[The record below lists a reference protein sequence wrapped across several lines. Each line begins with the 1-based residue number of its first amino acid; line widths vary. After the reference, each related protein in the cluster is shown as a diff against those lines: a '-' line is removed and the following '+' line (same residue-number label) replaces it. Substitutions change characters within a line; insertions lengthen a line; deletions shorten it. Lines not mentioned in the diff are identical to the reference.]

1 MSIGGTLC
9 VSTDHSAI
17 QQLPG
22 GPLLAGEG
30 PEVPARSWG
39 HRGQGRRRGGASFG
53 VWGSS
58 VYTSLWGRTAV
69 FQQLENDVSVLLAHG
84 LLHPAMQKFP
94 RRR

>member
-17 QQLPG
+17 QRLPG

-39 HRGQGRRRGGASFG
+39 HRGKGRIRGGEFWCLG
-53 VWGSS
+53 
-58 VYTSLWGRTAV
+58 
-69 FQQLENDVSVLLAHG
+69 QLCLQPVGKDFSISTTGE
-84 LLHPAMQKFP
+84 
-94 RRR
+94 

>member
-39 HRGQGRRRGGASFG
+39 HRGQGRRRGGR
-53 VWGSS
+53 V
-58 VYTSLWGRTAV
+58 L
-69 FQQLENDVSVLLAHG
+69 VSGAALFIPACGEG
-84 LLHPAMQKFP
+84 LQYLSNWRMTFP
-94 RRR
+94 CC